1 MQGADVEVVSMGKT
15 YRAYNPEQQLLLPPS
30 LQEWLPED
38 HLVYFV
44 NDTIEEMDLSAIE
57 GVYEKNL
64 RGNPPYH
71 PKMMVKLLFY
81 SYCIG
86 VVSSRKIAIKIL
98 EDVAFRVLAAGNN
111 PDFRTISDFRKL
123 HLGALKDL
131 FVQVLV
137 LCEKAGMV
145 KLGHVALDGTKLKA
159 NASRHKAMS
168 YKRMTEEYARLDSE
182 ITQLLESAQLADDAE
197 DKELGENVRGDELP
211 VELAFRKGRIAK
223 IRQAMD
229 ELEAE
234 AKAEIADV
242 VIDSEPG
249 ESQDKPVSKK
259 PGQAKKEPT
268 GVPDDKA
275 QKNFT
280 DPESKI
286 MMSADK
292 CFIQGYNAQAAVDS
306 EYQVIVATILTNNG
320 ADSPHTEAVV
330 EKIEETFGRL
340 PEEMSLDAG
349 YYSEKNVKYLESKK
363 IDTYMPPCRLKHR
376 EYRNAVAEE
385 ITEDSSI
392 KDRMKSKVLTDEGRR
407 KYGLRKET
415 VEPVFG
421 QIKECRGFRRFSMR
435 GVEKCEG
442 EWNLVCATHNLLKL
456 FRYGAAAKLKQAQE
470 CIESTIEVQFQAC
483 AA

>member
-1 MQGADVEVVSMGKT
+1 MSKT
-15 YRAYNPEQQLLLPPS
+15 YRAYNPDQELLMPPS
-30 LQEWLPED
+30 LRDWLPEN
-38 HLVYFV
+38 HLAYFV
-44 NDTIEEMDLSAIE
+44 SDTIGEMDLREIE
-57 GVYEKNL
+57 AVYEKSL

-71 PKMMVKLLFY
+71 PGMMVKILFY
-81 SYCIG
+81 SYCTG
-86 VVSSRKIAIKIL
+86 VLSSRKIAIGL
-98 EDVAFRVLAAGNN
+98 AEDVALRVLAAGNR

-123 HLGALKDL
+123 HLSALKGL
-131 FVQVLV
+131 FTQVLV

-159 NASRHKAMS
+159 NASKHKAMS
-168 YKRMTEEYARLDSE
+168 YGRMKEESARLESE
-182 ITQLLESAQLADDAE
+182 IAKLLELAELTDEDE
-197 DKELGENVRGDELP
+197 DKELGKDVRGDELP
-211 VELAFRKGRIAK
+211 DELAFRAGRLAK

-234 AKAEIADV
+234 AEAEATETS
-242 VIDSEPG
+242 IDSESN
-249 ESQDKPVSKK
+249 ESVDKPVSKK
-259 PGQAKKEPT
+259 SGRPKKKPT

-286 MMSADK
+286 MRSADK
-292 CFIQGYNAQAAVDS
+292 SYIQGYNAQAAVDS
-306 EYQVIVATILTNNG
+306 DYQIIVATMLTNQA
-320 ADSPHTEAVV
+320 ADSPHAEAVV

-340 PEEMSLDAG
+340 PDEMSLDAG
-349 YYSEKNVKYLESKK
+349 YYSEANVKYLESKN
-363 IDTYMPPCRLKHR
+363 IDAYVPPSRLKHR
-376 EYRNAVAEE
+376 EYRDAVAEP
-385 ITEDSSI
+385 ISEDSSI
-392 KDRMKSKVLTDEGRR
+392 KDRMESKVLTDEGRK

-442 EWNLVCATHNLLKL
+442 EWSFVCASHNLLKL
-456 FRYGAAAKLKQAQE
+456 FRHGAAAKLKQAME
-470 CIESTIEVQFQAC
+470 CMESANTTQFQAC

>member
-1 MQGADVEVVSMGKT
+1 MGKT
-15 YRAYNPEQQLLLPPS
+15 YRSYNPDQQLLMPPS
-30 LQEWLPED
+30 LREWLPED

-44 NDTIEEMDLSAIE
+44 SDTIDVMDISEIE
-57 GVYEKNL
+57 AVYEKSF

-71 PKMMVKLLFY
+71 PAMMVKILFY

-86 VVSSRKIAIKIL
+86 TVSSRKIAIKL
-98 EDVAFRVLAAGNN
+98 VEDVAFRILAAGNR

-123 HLGALKDL
+123 HLVALKGL
-131 FVQVLV
+131 FVQVLL

-168 YKRMTEEYARLDSE
+168 YKRMKEEYSRLESE
-182 ITQLLESAQLADDAE
+182 IAKLLESATLADEAE
-197 DKELGENVRGDELP
+197 DKELGEDVRGDELP
-211 VELAFRKGRIAK
+211 DELAFRAGRIAK

-234 AKAEIADV
+234 AKAEVAGV
-242 VIDSEPG
+242 AIDSESE
-249 ESQDKPVSKK
+249 ESQDKPIPKK
-259 PGQAKKEPT
+259 PDRPKKEST
-268 GVPDDKA
+268 GVPNDKA

-280 DPESKI
+280 DSESKI

-292 CFIQGYNAQAAVDS
+292 CFIQAYNAQAAVDS
-306 EYQVIVATILTNNG
+306 EYQIIVATMLTNNG

-330 EKIEETFGRL
+330 EKIEETFGRS
-340 PEEMSLDAG
+340 PDEMSLDAG

-376 EYRNAVAEE
+376 EYRNAAAEE

-392 KDRMKSKVLTDEGRR
+392 KDRMKSKVLTEQGRK

-435 GVEKCEG
+435 GIEKCEG
-442 EWNLVCATHNLLKL
+442 EWNLVCAAHNLLKL
-456 FRYGAAAKLKQAQE
+456 FRYGAVAKTKQAEE
-470 CIESTIEVQFQAC
+470 CVGLPRKIQFQAC

>member
-1 MQGADVEVVSMGKT
+1 MGKA
-15 YRAYNPEQQLLLPPS
+15 YRAYNPDQQFLMPPS
-30 LQEWLPED
+30 ILDWLPED
-38 HLVYFV
+38 HLAYFV
-44 NDTIEEMDLSAIE
+44 SDTIDEVDMSEIE
-57 GVYEKNL
+57 AVYEKSL

-71 PKMMVKLLFY
+71 PAMMVKILFY
-81 SYCIG
+81 SYCTG
-86 VVSSRKIAIKIL
+86 VVSSRKIATRL
-98 EDVAFRVLAAGNN
+98 VEDVALRVLAAGNR

-123 HLGALKDL
+123 HLSALKGL
-131 FVQVLV
+131 FTQVLM

-145 KLGHVALDGTKLKA
+145 KLGHVSLDGTKLKA
-159 NASRHKAMS
+159 NASKHKAMS
-168 YKRMTEEYARLDSE
+168 YKRMKEEYARLESE
-182 ITQLLESAQLADDAE
+182 IAKLLESAQLADEAE
-197 DKELGENVRGDELP
+197 DKELGEDVRGDELP
-211 VELAFRKGRIAK
+211 KELAFRKGRIAK

-234 AKAEIADV
+234 AKAEVPEIPV
-242 VIDSEPG
+242 DSESG
-249 ESQDKPVSKK
+249 ASQDKPASKTS
-259 PGQAKKEPT
+259 GQSKNKLA

-306 EYQVIVATILTNNG
+306 EYQVIVATMLTNKG

-330 EKIEETFGRL
+330 GNIEEIFGRL
-340 PEEMSLDAG
+340 PDEMSLDAG
-349 YYSEKNVKYLESKK
+349 YYSEKNVKYLESNK

-376 EYRNAVAEE
+376 EYREAIAQE
-385 ITEDSSI
+385 ITKDSSI
-392 KDRMKSKVLTDEGRR
+392 KDRMKSKVLTEQGRK

-435 GVEKCEG
+435 GTEKCEG
-442 EWNLVCATHNLLKL
+442 EWNLVCAAHNLLKL
-456 FRYGAAAKLKQAQE
+456 FRYGAVAKTKQAEE
-470 CIESTIEVQFQAC
+470 CVKSANATQFQAC
-483 AA
+483 VA

>member
-1 MQGADVEVVSMGKT
+1 MSKT
-15 YRAYNPEQQLLLPPS
+15 YRAYNPEQQLLMPPS
-30 LQEWLPED
+30 LHEWLSED
-38 HLVYFV
+38 HLAYFV
-44 NDTIEEMDLSAIE
+44 SDTIDEMDLSAIE
-57 GVYEKNL
+57 SFYEKNL

-71 PKMMVKLLFY
+71 PTMMVKILFY
-81 SYCIG
+81 AYCTG
-86 VVSSRKIAIKIL
+86 TFSSRKIAMKL
-98 EDVAFRVLAAGNN
+98 VDDVAFRMLAAGNR

-123 HLGALKDL
+123 HLSALKGL
-131 FVQVLV
+131 FVQVLM

-159 NASRHKAMS
+159 NASKHKAMS
-168 YKRMTEEYARLDSE
+168 YGRMKAESARLESE
-182 ITQLLESAQLADDAE
+182 ISKLLESAQLADDAE
-197 DKELGENVRGDELP
+197 DKELGDDVRGDELP
-211 VELAFRKGRIAK
+211 EELSFRKSRLAK
-223 IRQAMD
+223 IRQAMN

-234 AKAEIADV
+234 AKAEAAE
-242 VIDSEPG
+242 DSVASEANEPA
-249 ESQDKPVSKK
+249 DKPVKK
-259 PGQAKKEPT
+259 SGRPKKQSI
-268 GVPDDKA
+268 GVPEDKA

-292 CFIQGYNAQAAVDS
+292 SFIQGYNAQTAVDS
-306 EYQVIVATILTNNG
+306 GYQVIVATMLTNNG

-330 EKIEETFGRL
+330 DRIEAICGKL

-376 EYRNAVAEE
+376 EYRDAVAQP

-392 KDRMKSKVLTDEGRR
+392 KDRMKSKVLTDEGRK
-407 KYGLRKET
+407 KYGLRKKT
-415 VEPVFG
+415 AEPVFG

-435 GVEKCEG
+435 GIEKCEG

-456 FRYGAAAKLKQAQE
+456 FRHGAASKLKQAME
-470 CIESTIEVQFQAC
+470 CMG
-483 AA
+483 

>member
-1 MQGADVEVVSMGKT
+1 MGKT
-15 YRAYNPEQQLLLPPS
+15 YRAYNPDQHLLMPPS
-30 LQEWLPED
+30 LREWLPED

-44 NDTIEEMDLSAIE
+44 SDTIDEMDLSAIE
-57 GVYEKNL
+57 NVYEKHL

-71 PKMMVKLLFY
+71 PTMMVKLLFY
-81 SYCIG
+81 SYCTG
-86 VVSSRKIAIKIL
+86 VVSSRKIAIKIV
-98 EDVAFRVLAAGNN
+98 EDVAFRVLAAGSV
-111 PDFRTISDFRKL
+111 PGFRTISDFRKL
-123 HLGALKDL
+123 HLSALKGL
-131 FVQVLV
+131 FTQVLV

-145 KLGHVALDGTKLKA
+145 KLGHVSLDGTKLKA
-159 NASRHKAMS
+159 NASKHKAMS
-168 YKRMTEEYARLDSE
+168 YGRMKEESARLESE
-182 ITQLLESAQLADDAE
+182 IAKLLESAQLVDEAE
-197 DKELGENVRGDELP
+197 DKELGEDIRGDELP
-211 VELAFRKGRIAK
+211 IELSFRKSRLAK

-234 AKAEIADV
+234 AKAEMPKIQVDLE
-242 VIDSEPG
+242 SG
-249 ESQDKPVSKK
+249 ESQDKPVTKK
-259 PGQAKKEPT
+259 SGQSKKEPT
-268 GVPDDKA
+268 GMPDDKA

-292 CFIQGYNAQAAVDS
+292 SFIQAYNAQAAVDS
-306 EYQVIVATILTNNG
+306 EYQVIVATMLTNNG
-320 ADSPHTEAVV
+320 SDSPHTAAVV
-330 EKIEETFGRL
+330 DKIEETFGRL

-376 EYRNAVAEE
+376 EYHNAVAEE
-385 ITEDSSI
+385 ITEASSI
-392 KDRMKSKVLTDEGRR
+392 KDRMKSKVLTEQGRK

-442 EWNLVCATHNLLKL
+442 EWDLVCATHNLLKL
-456 FRYGAAAKLKQAQE
+456 FRYGAVAKLKQAQE
-470 CIESTIEVQFQAC
+470 CIESAIEVQFQAC

>member
-1 MQGADVEVVSMGKT
+1 MACVEVACMCKR
-15 YRAYNPEQQLLLPPS
+15 YRSYNPEQQFLMPPS
-30 LQEWLPED
+30 LGEWLPEN
-38 HLVYFV
+38 HLAYFV
-44 NDTIEEMDLSAIE
+44 SDTIDEMDLSEIE
-57 GVYEKNL
+57 AVYEKNL

-71 PKMMVKLLFY
+71 PVMMVKLLFY
-81 SYCIG
+81 SYCTG
-86 VVSSRKIAIKIL
+86 VVSSRKIAIKL
-98 EDVAFRVLAAGNN
+98 VEDVAYRVLAAGNS

-123 HLGALKDL
+123 HLSALKGL
-131 FVQVLV
+131 FTQVLV
-137 LCEKAGMV
+137 FCEKAGMV

-159 NASRHKAMS
+159 NASKHKAMS
-168 YKRMTEEYARLDSE
+168 YGRMKEESARLESE
-182 ITQLLESAQLADDAE
+182 IAKLLESAKLADEAE
-197 DKELGENVRGDELP
+197 DKELGEDVRGDELP
-211 VELAFRKGRIAK
+211 DELAFRAGRLAK

-234 AKAEIADV
+234 AKAEVADV
-242 VIDSEPG
+242 AIDSESV
-249 ESQDKPVSKK
+249 ESQDKPVSKNSGR
-259 PGQAKKEPT
+259 PKKKPT

-292 CFIQGYNAQAAVDS
+292 SFIQGYNAQAAVDS
-306 EYQVIVATILTNNG
+306 EYQVIVATMVTNKG
-320 ADSPHTEAVV
+320 ADLPHTEAVV
-330 EKIEETFGRL
+330 ENIEETFGRL
-340 PEEMSLDAG
+340 PDEMSLDAG
-349 YYSEKNVKYLESKK
+349 YYCEKNVKYLESKK

-376 EYRNAVAEE
+376 EYRDAVAED

-392 KDRMKSKVLTDEGRR
+392 KDRMKSKVLTEQGRK

-442 EWNLVCATHNLLKL
+442 EWNLVCVAHNLLKL
-456 FRYGAAAKLKQAQE
+456 FRHGAEAKLKQAME
-470 CIESTIEVQFQAC
+470 CMESANTIQSQAC